1 MEEIR
6 ELGQFLSK
14 EINKYSKQ
22 RTDAKKE
29 LFFEQ
34 LISSY
39 YNPKIT
45 NLNMNILVKNIIS
58 GVPDRFRGRFWFKF
72 IDNKLHITPDNF
84 KSNLE
89 FYEQNHQN
97 NMHKYI
103 LPFSYL
109 GIFKEDNPLT
119 NDLNQVLNVFSIV
132 QKNIPYTENISYLL
146 GVLLINMDKYQ
157 AYQCLMNLINNKN
170 RIIFYEKEEQG
181 NNYIF
186 ENVETPTGNEDNYIQ
201 ITLRRSIFKQ
211 LLFFNLPELCSHLEL
226 LNILPENYFD
236 EWCATMFS
244 KNFNIDIV
252 MKIWDLY
259 VVLGEKI
266 IFYAGV
272 LLLKELEDDLYNCE
286 EKEEALDVLLKNQE
300 REINENNI
308 LNNILNVKCPEWIK
322 NELDAINQ
330 EENSTPKSK

>member
-1 MEEIR
+1 
-6 ELGQFLSK
+6 
-14 EINKYSKQ
+14 
-22 RTDAKKE
+22 
-29 LFFEQ
+29 
-34 LISSY
+34 
-39 YNPKIT
+39 
-45 NLNMNILVKNIIS
+45 
-58 GVPDRFRGRFWFKF
+58 
-72 IDNKLHITPDNF
+72 
-84 KSNLE
+84 
-89 FYEQNHQN
+89 
-97 NMHKYI
+97 MHKYI

-170 RIIFYEKEEQG
+170 RIIFYEKEQQG

-322 NELDAINQ
+322 NELNAINQ